1 MYYGVWR
8 STVRSMWTERP
19 RPLRDG
25 LLAAA
30 AIAVALA
37 SILTLANVGTVVPT
51 SKCQEVI
58 VTVEK
63 QGNVLAQCPPE
74 TYIEILDNMTVYCR
88 CGERRVPES
97 VQIYRDR
104 SPYPLQNPE
113 PPPVSDDHRGI
124 EL

>member
-1 MYYGVWR
+1 
-8 STVRSMWTERP
+8 MWTELP

-25 LLAAA
+25 MLAAT
-30 AIAVALA
+30 AIAVAFA
-37 SILTLANVGTVVPT
+37 SILILMSATQPT
-51 SKCQEVI
+51 AATTPKCQEVI

-88 CGERRVPES
+88 CGARRVPET
-97 VQIYRDR
+97 IEIHPDR
-104 SPYPLQNPE
+104 SPNPLQNSE
-113 PPPVSDDHRGI
+113 PPPAHDDRRGI